1 MTRYIASR
9 IGQALFV
16 LWVAFTAAFLLLQA
30 LPGDAIL
37 IRFQSPDLG
46 LSPEQ
51 AVAGQQIGVTGN
63 VQPSGGCH
71 LDLRI
76 NVADN
81 TNPDVATLI
90 RSQNE
95 TRIAPTTQSWNFDY
109 VNPEEFFA
117 LWGVD
122 LCPVGSCK

>member
-46 LSPEQ
+46 LSPDQLQRRITIEKLYVPVKQSNVEIIEGDTAEEQ
-51 AVAGQQIGVTGN
+51 AAN
-63 VQPSGGCH
+63 
-71 LDLRI
+71 LAKKLRD
-76 NVADN
+76 AR
-81 TNPDVATLI
+81 LI
-90 RSQNE
+90 
-95 TRIAPTTQSWNFDY
+95 
-109 VNPEEFFA
+109 
-117 LWGVD
+117 
-122 LCPVGSCK
+122 